1 VRWTILRPVVNDEW
15 VRSASVIELEG
26 LAACLIEGRI
36 GPGFTGI
43 AAEMAG
49 YAAAGTFL
57 KSVRGID
64 PKVIAWALRSI
75 ARERQEASFIDSR
88 R

>member
-1 VRWTILRPVVNDEW
+1 VVKDDW

-36 GPGFTGI
+36 SAAFTLI
-43 AAEMAG
+43 AAEIAG
-49 YAAAGTFL
+49 YAAAGEFL

-75 ARERQEASFIDSR
+75 ARERSAAT
-88 R
+88 